1 MAEYIEKHKVVNLL
15 TALENECQQFKPF
28 EGFEHA
34 MYRKLCETE
43 IAIGKL
49 PAADVVPVV
58 HGVWLEKEEET
69 YCPVLY
75 GEDAEPILHKYTR
88 YICNLCGR
96 SSTVPEPYCHC
107 GAKMDDEPIPF
118 AEIDETWRKY
128 EAFCREKGYD
138 DE

>member
-1 MAEYIEKHKVVNLL
+1 MYKPLADSTLLNMTKKEIIELLRTAEHNAEVSQEWVEQQAENLKDW
-15 TALENECQQFKPF
+15 E
-28 EGFEHA
+28 
-34 MYRKLCETE
+34 
-43 IAIGKL
+43 
-49 PAADVVPVV
+49 PVV
-58 HGVWLEKEEET
+58 HGTWLEKEEET

-107 GAKMDDEPIPF
+107 GAKMDNEPIPF
-118 AEIDETWRKY
+118 AEIDETRRKY
-128 EAFCREKGYD
+128 EAFCREKGYN